1 MKRSLMVAFGL
12 FGAACGITSTS
23 PTSTATATPTPA
35 PTSTALSSLTFT
47 STVTAV
53 PVPGALVV
61 VAGNTYTTNTDGV
74 ITLST
79 PAGSGATI
87 DASAP
92 GYLDRATLVGS
103 ASTLT
108 LWQIP
113 AGADV
118 NFVRQLAY
126 NRGGTPEVLWRPTAA
141 VVYLR
146 LTGELASDPEARAA
160 HVRAAAMATAMTG
173 GKVNV
178 ALADAAAPGV
188 VVTLLLNASN
198 QVSATTYLTQSG
210 GVISA
215 ARVEY
220 ANTAGS
226 RNPRVIAH
234 ELGHVLGFGHA
245 PTGFMCLS
253 ACGADDFGPAEQAV
267 YFSMLLRAP
276 GTAPLDN
283 DRALGARSEGS
294 IGVFNCDVR

>member
-173 GKVNV
+173 GKVTV
-178 ALADAAAPGV
+178 VLGDPVGAGV
-188 VVTLLLNASN
+188 VVTLLINAAN
-198 QVSATTYLTQSG
+198 QGTATFLTQSG
-210 GVISA
+210 GAISL

-220 ANTAGS
+220 SNVAGA
-226 RNPRVIAH
+226 RDPRVVAH

-245 PTGFMCLS
+245 PSGLMCPN
-253 ACGADDFGPAEQAV
+253 ACGADDFSPTDQSV
-267 YFSMLLRAP
+267 YLSMLQRRP
-276 GTAPLDN
+276 GTAPPDN

-294 IGVFNCDVR
+294 VSVFTCDVR